1 MVAVYFDSS
10 VLVAS
15 YLSEEHSPAAR
26 RAVAAARQIPYTLFH
41 QLEVPTAFRLQVGRR
56 HLTESEAAAVLSQL
70 EDDVAAGRLL
80 QVPLDLY
87 AMFARGELLSA
98 RYASRYLA
106 RSLDILQVAAAL
118 ELGCTRFVTLD
129 TRQARLAVACGL
141 KTVDLT
147 RQKASSRRG

>member
-1 MVAVYFDSS
+1 VIAVYFDSS

-26 RAVAAARQIPYTLFH
+26 RAVAAAPQLPYTLLH

-56 HLTESEAAAVLSQL
+56 HLTESEAATVLSQL

-87 AMFARGELLSA
+87 AMFARAELLSA

-106 RSLDILQVAAAL
+106 RSLDTLQVAAAL

-129 TRQARLAVACGL
+129 TRQARLAAACGL
-141 KTVDLT
+141 QTVDLT
-147 RQKASSRRG
+147 LQKPASRRR

>member
-1 MVAVYFDSS
+1 VF
-10 VLVAS
+10 
-15 YLSEEHSPAAR
+15 
-26 RAVAAARQIPYTLFH
+26 
-41 QLEVPTAFRLQVGRR
+41 
-56 HLTESEAAAVLSQL
+56 SQL

-87 AMFARGELLSA
+87 AMFVRGELLSA

-118 ELGCTRFVTLD
+118 ELECTRFVTLD

-147 RQKASSRRG
+147 RPKSSSRRG

>member
-1 MVAVYFDSS
+1 VVAVYFDSS

-15 YLSEEHSPAAR
+15 YLSEEHSAAAR
-26 RAVAAARQIPYTLFH
+26 RAVAVAPQIAYTLLH

-56 HLTESEAAAVLSQL
+56 HLTGSEAAAVLSQL

-87 AMFARGELLSA
+87 AMFARAELLSA

-106 RSLDILQVAAAL
+106 RSLDILQVAVAL

-129 TRQARLAVACGL
+129 SRQAQMARACGL
-141 KTVDLT
+141 KTVDLAQ
-147 RQKASSRRG
+147 RKASSRRG